1 MREVLQTRNRAFGPN
16 GVPTTSRQTSATRTD
31 TTSRLPI
38 SRGSTNKRY
47 EPSTHLRPAW
57 PPRFRHL
64 ANHHFS
70 WRDHDRELPFTVFG
84 GEFKGKRVLVT
95 GGTKGIGEAI
105 ARRFA
110 LGGASVATTARSEV
124 ANGQD
129 SALFIKADIGTARG
143 VQNVVDCIQREWG
156 GLDILVNNVG
166 GTETKAGGFEV
177 LSDEDWQRILE
188 VNLLA
193 AVRLDRAFLP
203 GMIER
208 KSGVVIHIS
217 SVQHRLPF
225 SNSTLAY
232 AAAKGALAT
241 YSKGLAKGVA
251 PKGVRVTMISPG
263 FIETSGA
270 KGMIA
275 DISRGSGISEDA
287 ARQRIMDMLGG
298 IPMGRIG
305 RPEEVA
311 ELAAFL
317 ASDRGAFISGT
328 DYIIDGGTIPT
339 T

>member
-1 MREVLQTRNRAFGPN
+1 M
-16 GVPTTSRQTSATRTD
+16 TD
-31 TTSRLPI
+31 S
-38 SRGSTNKRY
+38 Y
-47 EPSTHLRPAW
+47 
-57 PPRFRHL
+57 
-64 ANHHFS
+64 
-70 WRDHDRELPFTVFG
+70 PFTVLG

-110 LGGASVATTARSEV
+110 LGGASVATTARSEA

-143 VQNVVDCIQREWG
+143 VQNVVDCVQREWG
-156 GLDILVNNVG
+156 GLDVLVNNVG
-166 GTETKAGGFEV
+166 GTETKPGGFEV

-193 AVRLDRAFLP
+193 AVRLDRAFIP

-217 SVQHRLPF
+217 SIAHRLPF
-225 SNSTLAY
+225 PNSTLAY

-241 YSKGLAKGVA
+241 YSKGLAKGVG
-251 PKGVRVTMISPG
+251 PRGVRVSMISPG

-270 KGMIA
+270 QGMIA

-298 IPMGRIG
+298 IPIGRTG

-311 ELAAFL
+311 ELVAFL
-317 ASDRGAFISGT
+317 ASDRGAFISGA
-328 DYIIDGGTIPT
+328 DYIIDGGTMPT

>member
-1 MREVLQTRNRAFGPN
+1 MTPSPPSSSPSRRR
-16 GVPTTSRQTSATRTD
+16 TSSTSTAA
-31 TTSRLPI
+31 
-38 SRGSTNKRY
+38 ST
-47 EPSTHLRPAW
+47 RPAGRTRRQSTTG
-57 PPRFRHL
+57 PGAPLAKVEALIDHRRHPYD
-64 ANHHFS
+64 
-70 WRDHDRELPFTVFG
+70 WRRC
-84 GEFKGKRVLVT
+84 
-95 GGTKGIGEAI
+95 EA
-105 ARRFA
+105 
-110 LGGASVATTARSEV
+110 
-124 ANGQD
+124 
-129 SALFIKADIGTARG
+129 IKADIGTARG
-143 VQNVVDCIQREWG
+143 VQNVVDHIQREWG

-275 DISRGSGISEDA
+275 DISRGSRISEDA

-298 IPMGRIG
+298 IPIGRPG

-311 ELAAFL
+311 ELVAFL
-317 ASDRGAFISGT
+317 ASDRGAFISGA
-328 DYIIDGGTIPT
+328 DYIIDGGTMPT

>member
-1 MREVLQTRNRAFGPN
+1 M
-16 GVPTTSRQTSATRTD
+16 
-31 TTSRLPI
+31 
-38 SRGSTNKRY
+38 TNSY
-47 EPSTHLRPAW
+47 P
-57 PPRFRHL
+57 
-64 ANHHFS
+64 FS
-70 WRDHDRELPFTVFG
+70 VSGD
-84 GEFKGKRVLVT
+84 EFKDKRILVT
-95 GGTKGIGEAI
+95 GGTKGVGEAI
-105 ARRFA
+105 VRRFQ
-110 LGGASVATTARSEV
+110 LSGASVATTARSPLPP
-124 ANGQD
+124 GQ
-129 SALFIKADIGTARG
+129 APNLYVQTDIGTASG
-143 VQNVVDCIQREWG
+143 VQKVVGRIQQEWG
-156 GLDILVNNVG
+156 GLDVLVNNVG
-166 GTETKAGGFEV
+166 GTETKPGGFEV

-217 SVQHRLPF
+217 SISHRLPF

-275 DISRGSGISEDA
+275 DISIGSGISEEA

-298 IPMGRIG
+298 IPMGRTG

-311 ELAAFL
+311 ELVAFL
-317 ASDRGAFISGT
+317 ASDRGAFISGA

>member
-1 MREVLQTRNRAFGPN
+1 M
-16 GVPTTSRQTSATRTD
+16 TD
-31 TTSRLPI
+31 S
-38 SRGSTNKRY
+38 Y
-47 EPSTHLRPAW
+47 
-57 PPRFRHL
+57 
-64 ANHHFS
+64 
-70 WRDHDRELPFTVFG
+70 PFTVFG

-110 LGGASVATTARSEV
+110 LSGASVATTARSEA

-129 SALFIKADIGTARG
+129 SALFIKTDIGTARG

-217 SVQHRLPF
+217 SIQHRLPF

-241 YSKGLAKGVA
+241 YSKGLA

-270 KGMIA
+270 KGMID
-275 DISRGSGISEDA
+275 DIARGSGISEDA

-298 IPMGRIG
+298 IPMGRTG

-311 ELAAFL
+311 ELVAFL
-317 ASDRGAFISGT
+317 ASDRGAFISGA
-328 DYIIDGGTIPT
+328 DYILDGGK
-339 T
+339 